1 MNYNQ
6 DDKFC
11 EHLVRCVYFGNKS
24 TRMKKIWRKKRV
36 ENIEINFS
44 KHVLCT
50 LHTVVSDLHSLFL
63 MMR

>member
-1 MNYNQ
+1 MISSVNIWL
-6 DDKFC
+6 DVFILAIKVLEWKKFG
-11 EHLVRCVYFGNKS
+11 E
-24 TRMKKIWRKKRV
+24 KKRV
-36 ENIEINFS
+36 EDIEINFS